1 MMDVGAGPSC
11 TFPKLHVLA
20 WVRALTKH
28 GDMLEIQWDCMESPL
43 LRRGKFKTLLEL
55 GTRSI

>member
-1 MMDVGAGPSC
+1 MLDPVTR
-11 TFPKLHVLA
+11 TFPKLLVLA
-20 WVRALTKH
+20 WGRALTKH